1 MPAVTRSSFRPVLI
15 ALACAAL
22 AASVGGCGRKGYL
35 ELPPQAQAQASAA
48 AAPVAVEEDQPVLPG
63 SIIDQSLREADPP
76 RAQRSKR
83 KFILDPLL
91 GD

>member
-1 MPAVTRSSFRPVLI
+1 MPAVTRSSFRPVLT

-22 AASVGGCGRKGYL
+22 AASVGGCGRKGFL
-35 ELPPQAQAQASAA
+35 ELPPQAQASA
-48 AAPVAVEEDQPVLPG
+48 AAPVAAVEDDQPALPG

-76 RAQRSKR
+76 LAQRSKR
-83 KFILDPLL
+83 KFVLDPLL